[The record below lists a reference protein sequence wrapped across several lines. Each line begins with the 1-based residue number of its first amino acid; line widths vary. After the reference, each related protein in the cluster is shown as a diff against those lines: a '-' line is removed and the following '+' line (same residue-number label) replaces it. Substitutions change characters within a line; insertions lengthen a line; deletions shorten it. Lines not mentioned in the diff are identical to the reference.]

1 MIMKII
7 KDVLKDN
14 WPILVIFL
22 VTITVI
28 RIFYLRNH
36 RERFRLYKEILTVGS
51 IIYIFLLFQLLTKVE
66 LNNGSGYNLIPF
78 TEIMRYKFGSKL
90 FIMNVLGNI
99 ILFIPFGLIVAEYIK
114 PKSILAP
121 LFTSLIVSCTV
132 EFVQLNIGRSFDIDD
147 IILNIIGSIIGYLI
161 YVGLRAINRR
171 LPSAFHSDWLYNIIC
186 LVLIVIFVLYIL
198 KSFGVLAI

>member
-1 MIMKII
+1 MIMGII

-22 VTITVI
+22 VTIITI

-36 RERFRLYKEILTVGS
+36 REKLHFYKEILTIGS
-51 IIYIFLLFQLLTKVE
+51 IIYIFLLFQLLTKAE
-66 LNNGSGYNLIPF
+66 LNHNSGYNLIPF
-78 TEIMRYKFGSKL
+78 TEIMRYEFGSKL

-114 PKSILAP
+114 PKTILPP
-121 LFTSLIVSCTV
+121 LFTALIVSVTV

-147 IILNIIGSIIGYLI
+147 IILNIVGSIIGYLL
-161 YVGLRAINRR
+161 YVGLNAISRR
-171 LPSAFHSDWLYNIIC
+171 LPSIFHSDTLYNIVCI
-186 LVLIVIFVLYIL
+186 VLIVFFILYIL
-198 KSFGVLAI
+198 KYLGILAI